1 MGSALCVM
9 AGRLRSLGH
18 TYFSYMSTGSALDV
32 MDYGSAK
39 AESSTQDYLLVL
51 CLYDLY
57 LQVISIT
64 AEQYTFCFF
73 PFYGED
79 PVSDLSL
86 HVLWALR
93 STLWVFGYSSLVM
106 PIPPTRARAP
116 CSMLWTMG

>member
-1 MGSALCVM
+1 MG
-9 AGRLRSLGH
+9 GRLWSLGH

-39 AESSTQDYLLVL
+39 AESSTQDYLFVL

-64 AEQYTFCFF
+64 VEKCTFRFF
-73 PFYGED
+73 SFYGED

-86 HVLWALR
+86 HVLRALRSALWVVGCGSLATPVCPTRLRALR
-93 STLWVFGYSSLVM
+93 STLW
-106 PIPPTRARAP
+106 
-116 CSMLWTMG
+116 TMG